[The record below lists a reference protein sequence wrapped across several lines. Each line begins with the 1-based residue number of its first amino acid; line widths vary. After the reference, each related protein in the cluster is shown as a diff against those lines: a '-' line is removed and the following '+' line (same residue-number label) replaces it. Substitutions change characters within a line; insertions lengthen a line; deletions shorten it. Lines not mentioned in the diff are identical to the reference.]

1 MRVSSTDSSFNL
13 TVANSASRGYSLKV
27 MTIVAV
33 VLLPVVLAYQDWSY
47 YLSATG
53 YCPRLEWP

>member
-47 YLSATG
+47 YLSATA
-53 YCPRLEWP
+53 YCP

>member
-1 MRVSSTDSSFNL
+1 
-13 TVANSASRGYSLKV
+13 

-47 YLSATG
+47 YLSATA
-53 YCPRLEWP
+53 YCP